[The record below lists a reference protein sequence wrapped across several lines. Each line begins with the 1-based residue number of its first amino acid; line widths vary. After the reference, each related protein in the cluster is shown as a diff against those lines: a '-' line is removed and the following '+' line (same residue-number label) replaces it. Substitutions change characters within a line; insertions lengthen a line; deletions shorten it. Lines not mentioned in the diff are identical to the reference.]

1 MLSRRSFAKR
11 LAVAG
16 GALLSTPLRAA
27 VAPKYD
33 NAATYAGVKIGANSE
48 SLPQPIDR
56 LIRACN
62 TIGIGG
68 VELHPQ
74 SIEPNMFFRPP
85 AWEPAA
91 VSAFD
96 NRLQHEWRL
105 GVPLELFTAVGDRLR
120 AAGIEVRAYNMN
132 YQNDFTDAE
141 IERTFDMAEALGTR
155 LITAVGPHPIFRR
168 LDAVAKRRKVRVGI
182 HNEPDI
188 PDLAAFERI
197 AAGLSDY
204 TGFTLDIGHFTASG
218 GDSMAMLRKHG
229 GRVYT
234 IHLRDRRRD
243 MGPIVPLG
251 TGDAPIAE
259 VLRWLR
265 DTRSA
270 IPANIEQGM
279 GDNRVE
285 GLRLALEHC
294 RKILLN

>member
-1 MLSRRSFAKR
+1 MWSRRTFAQGIAATGAALAYAPAR
-11 LAVAG
+11 LAA
-16 GALLSTPLRAA
+16 
-27 VAPKYD
+27 APKYD
-33 NAATYAGVKIGANSE
+33 NAATYAGIKIGANSE
-48 SLPQPIDR
+48 SLPHPIDK

-85 AWEPAA
+85 DWEPAA

-96 NRLQHEWRL
+96 NRLQHQWRM
-105 GVPLELFTAVGDRLR
+105 GVPLDLFTSVGNRLR

-141 IERTFDMAEALGTR
+141 IERTFDMALALGTR
-155 LITAVGPHPIFRR
+155 LITAVGPHEIFRR
-168 LDAVAKRRKVRVGI
+168 LDAVARRRDMRVGI

-188 PDLAAFERI
+188 PDMSAFERI
-197 AAGLSDY
+197 AAGLSDH

-218 GDSMAMLRKHG
+218 GDTMAMLKKHAP
-229 GRVYT
+229 RIYT
-234 IHLRDRRRD
+234 IHLRDRRRN
-243 MGPIVPLG
+243 MGPVVPLG
-251 TGDAPIAE
+251 TGDAPIGD

-265 DTRSA
+265 DTKSS